1 LASWRRHSIRTRVTW
16 QRAVLWLVGVVG
28 VAACAAGP
36 VPEGEYRDPHNR
48 FAVRLPPARWQ
59 STSVDGAVLAF
70 RSPGLGAAI
79 GLRVEC
85 ARPEPG
91 PLPAVARHL
100 YFGLT
105 DKQIEFQEPVSDPAG
120 NGMRTRLR
128 ARLDDRPVEV
138 EGRTLRYGG
147 CLYDFMYVAPPERF
161 AEGESDFAAF
171 VRSWT
176 APPQP

>member
-1 LASWRRHSIRTRVTW
+1 MW
-16 QRAVLWLVGVVG
+16 QRAVLGLVGLVG
-28 VAACAAGP
+28 LVACAARP

-85 ARPEPG
+85 ARPETG

-105 DKQIEFQEPVSDPAG
+105 DTRIELREPVVHPAG
-120 NGMRTRLR
+120 DGMRTRLR

-138 EGRTLRYGG
+138 EGRTLRHGG

-171 VRSWT
+171 VGSWT
-176 APPQP
+176 ASPQP